1 MAEILEDDGHLSPD
15 PQAQKVLSDY
25 SASTTPRAYAHA
37 LLPYLSDYLDPQ
49 LTQYQKTTPIEQQ
62 GEKIPTIGPIGGP
75 TGAILDLASN
85 FAGPEI
91 KGAGLATKPL
101 LSMFA
106 GVGAKGTFSRAA
118 AVGKR
123 IRVLSAIKAGQQI
136 TEPRVMELME
146 NLGYAKN
153 GKLTASGEQ
162 HLQSLLRER
171 SLSGNESPSIYKPWS
186 SASLNSALKLFNEA
200 KAAGKGT
207 EEAYRAVSEKIGRSV
222 DAIKKKFVAEGVFT
236 PTDRA
241 DYAYQRSTKPTYPAQ
256 PGLWDNPENDAQLE
270 TLFKKGMSFD
280 DIARELKTS
289 RGAVAGRLKRRG
301 MLGQASSIEEQ
312 FRDPRT
318 GALTRTEP
326 GMRKPSAPAPS
337 MLPMMSDADIR
348 AGESIQRYLLTPV
361 EHDPFG
367 GGQAS
372 LAERETNF
380 ERDIK
385 DFLRNNDLPDISDT
399 QMAANIRTRIRQI
412 ESDRRTSSRI
422 EGETYPPHGEL
433 SALRRRLREL
443 ESGK

>member
-25 SASTTPRAYAHA
+25 AASTTPRAYAHA

-62 GEKIPTIGPIGGP
+62 GEKIPTVGPIGGP

-91 KGAGLATKPL
+91 KGAGLASKPL
-101 LSMFA
+101 LGMLPPL
-106 GVGAKGTFSRAA
+106 GRTFW
-118 AVGKR
+118 
-123 IRVLSAIKAGQQI
+123 
-136 TEPRVMELME
+136 
-146 NLGYAKN
+146 
-153 GKLTASGEQ
+153 
-162 HLQSLLRER
+162 
-171 SLSGNESPSIYKPWS
+171 SP
-186 SASLNSALKLFNEA
+186 ASLKSALKMFNEA

-207 EEAYRAVSEKIGRSV
+207 EESYRAVSEKIGRSV

-256 PGLWDNPENDAQLE
+256 PGLWDNPENDAKLE

-289 RGAVAGRLKRRG
+289 RGAIAGRLKRRG
-301 MLGQASSIEEQ
+301 MLGTAETIEDQ

-318 GALTRTEP
+318 GALIRTTP
-326 GMRKPSAPAPS
+326 GVGKPSTPAPS
-337 MLPMMSDADIR
+337 KLPMMSDADIR

-361 EHDPFG
+361 DHDPF
-367 GGQAS
+367 
-372 LAERETNF
+372 
-380 ERDIK
+380 K
-385 DFLRNNDLPDISDT
+385 
-399 QMAANIRTRIRQI
+399 
-412 ESDRRTSSRI
+412 
-422 EGETYPPHGEL
+422 
-433 SALRRRLREL
+433 
-443 ESGK
+443 GKK